1 MDSSH
6 KGFLPNILQKQSIQS
21 NLILLLNA
29 TLRLYQRLQGT
40 APTSPL
46 GVSQTWQFPKLT
58 LPQQITIR
66 GASLVTLEHIG
77 PQEGGFVPTFSPIFF
92 FFSFLA

>member
-1 MDSSH
+1 MNPEQKLDSSH

-40 APTSPL
+40 APTKPP
-46 GVSQTWQFPKLT
+46 GSQPDMAI
-58 LPQQITIR
+58 PQTDT
-66 GASLVTLEHIG
+66 AT
-77 PQEGGFVPTFSPIFF
+77 
-92 FFSFLA
+92 AAYY